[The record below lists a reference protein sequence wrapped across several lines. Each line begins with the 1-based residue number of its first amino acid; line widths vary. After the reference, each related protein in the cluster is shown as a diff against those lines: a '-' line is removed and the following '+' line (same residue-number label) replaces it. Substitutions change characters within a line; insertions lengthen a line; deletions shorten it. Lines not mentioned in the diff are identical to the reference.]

1 MKRQFTFLL
10 PLLLGIF
17 FIVGCTATT
26 QQGKIKESA
35 LTSGMTKQYII
46 LGKTTQTEILETFGP
61 PDLVTHRKGKD
72 VWTYDKISYE
82 ATTTKGGLM
91 LIPIFTGSIVGGGAG
106 GISGSKRTETSKST
120 MLMIYFDENDVV
132 MDYKLSVSKF

>member
-17 FIVGCTATT
+17 FIVGCATTT

-61 PDLVTHRKGKD
+61 PDLITHREGKD

-82 ATTTKGGLM
+82 ATTTSGGLM
-91 LIPIFTGSIVGGGAG
+91 LIPIFTGSIVGGGVG
-106 GISGSKRTETSKST
+106 SISGSKRTETSKST
-120 MLMIYFDENDVV
+120 MLIIYFNKNDIVA
-132 MDYKLSVSKF
+132 DYRLSVSKF